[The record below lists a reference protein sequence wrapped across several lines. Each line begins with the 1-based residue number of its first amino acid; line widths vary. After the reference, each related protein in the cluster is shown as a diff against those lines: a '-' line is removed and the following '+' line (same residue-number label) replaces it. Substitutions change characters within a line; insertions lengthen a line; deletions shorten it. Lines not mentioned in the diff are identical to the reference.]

1 MEHGDVRIGGRED
14 SIEDAGTRERGSRV
28 REDSETL
35 GLVNVGRENVGTRG
49 LGDVGTQGSDKGITP
64 DSCAEFVR
72 YNFRCSRERY
82 YVCQQTSS

>member
-35 GLVNVGRENVGTRG
+35 GLVNVGR
-49 LGDVGTQGSDKGITP
+49 GDSAT
-64 DSCAEFVR
+64 
-72 YNFRCSRERY
+72 
-82 YVCQQTSS
+82 